1 MNKILLIALILC
13 FLLQGEDIKSQNN
26 PNRTIPSLKISNDPK
41 DQAKVDLQRL
51 HIQVNIFGNIAKTTM
66 TMTFRNNENRDLEGI
81 LTFPMPE
88 GASVTGYALDING
101 KLRQAVAVDKNK
113 GIEVFESIESRRVD
127 PGLLE
132 RVEGNNF
139 KTRIYPIPAK
149 GQRTISITYEENLQF
164 HTATGFQYHL
174 PLAYNQAIGQFK
186 LQINI
191 YQTEQKPTLISN
203 PDGSLTFSEK
213 NHIYQATIDKN
224 NFIPE
229 KSLVIGLPKQANEN
243 KILTQVNQDQSFYFL
258 SNVFID
264 APSKAKAWKNKIGII
279 WDNSLS
285 AKDKDIQKELALLD
299 LIIQQ
304 KKNLTVELGLLNI
317 SYAKAGTFQIEQG
330 DWTTL
335 KNYLLKLTYDGGTD
349 YSKLNDQVLQAE
361 EYLFFTEGLSTFGS
375 NQVAINK
382 PIYCISSSAIADYST
397 LQAISKKTGAK
408 TINLL
413 NTSPIDGMKK
423 LSSENLKF
431 LGIKE
436 QGDFSEIY
444 PSINTDVHEH
454 IAITGLGKNK
464 NLKQITLLFGYGNR
478 ATQEVKIA
486 INYQENELDIHKIWA
501 QKKIATLD
509 VDYTENKELI
519 EELGKQFGIVTR
531 NTSLIVLESVE
542 DYVRYAI
549 LPPTE
554 LLPAYQNLIKE
565 QSNLREERIHDLL
578 AQAETSV
585 LDLKNWWQTD
595 FKAKKSYPQ
604 PNRIVE
610 ESFIEEGTP
619 HVSPVT
625 NAQATES
632 KSMTTNTKQ
641 MALAD
646 DQSSSLQEIVVVGA
660 AQSVASGQKF
670 DIESDMRHA
679 TTSQAKI
686 TIPDIKNDN
695 IYLQVLERSANPY
708 QTYLELRQAYLG
720 TPSFYFDVANFFY
733 KKGLKDKALLVLSSL
748 ADLQIEN
755 ADLFK
760 TLAYTLNQWEQYQ
773 YQLYINKKIL
783 DWRPMDPQSHRD
795 YALALLDNKQYQEA
809 FDQLYSI
816 LTQSYS
822 PEAADRDDGI
832 EEIIVMELN
841 NLLKLNQ
848 ANIKSNNIS
857 KKLIADLPVDIR
869 VVINWN
875 SSNTDIDLWVTD
887 PRGEKCFY
895 SNNSTAIGG
904 RLSNDFTGG
913 YGPEQFLLKKAVKG
927 KYKIEVDFYN
937 DNSLTLAGPTAVM
950 AEIFTYYSS
959 GKQERKIITLYL
971 DKPKEQNV
979 TIGTFDF

>member
-1 MNKILLIALILC
+1 MNKILIIALILC
-13 FLLQGEDIKSQNN
+13 LLLQGENIKSQNN
-26 PNRTIPSLKISNDPK
+26 PNRPIPSLKISNDPK
-41 DQAKVDLQRL
+41 DQANVNLQEL
-51 HIQVNIFGNIAKTTM
+51 AILVNIFGNIAKTTM

-88 GASVTGYALDING
+88 GVAVTGYALDIKG
-101 KLRQAVAVDKNK
+101 KLRQAVAVDKSK
-113 GIEVFESIESRRVD
+113 GTEVFESIESRRVD

-164 HTATGFQYHL
+164 HATTGFQYHL
-174 PLAYNQAIGQFK
+174 PLAYKQAIEQFK
-186 LQINI
+186 LQVNI
-191 YQTEQKPTLISN
+191 YQTDQIPTLISK
-203 PDGSLTFSEK
+203 PDGSLIFSEK
-213 NHIYQATIDKN
+213 NHIYQATIAKN

-229 KSLVIGLPKQANEN
+229 KSLVIGLPKQPNES

-258 SNVFID
+258 SNIFIN
-264 APSKAKAWKNKIGII
+264 APSKEKDWKNKIGII

-317 SYAKAGTFQIEQG
+317 SYVKAGTFHIEQG
-330 DWTTL
+330 NWTAL
-335 KNYLLKLTYDGGTD
+335 KNYLLNLTYDGGTD

-375 NQVAINK
+375 NQVTINK

-397 LQAISKKTGAK
+397 LQVISKKTGAK

-413 NTSPIDGMKK
+413 NTSPIDGIKK

-436 QGDFSEIY
+436 QADFSEIY
-444 PSINTDVHEH
+444 PAIHTEVQDH
-454 IAITGLGKNK
+454 IAITGLGKNN

-478 ATQEVKIA
+478 PTQEVKID

-509 VDYTENKELI
+509 VDYSENKERI

-531 NTSLIVLESVE
+531 NTSLIVLETVE

-554 LLPAYQNLIKE
+554 LLPAYHKLTKE
-565 QSNLREERIHDLL
+565 QSFLREERMHDLL

-585 LDLKNWWQTD
+585 QELKKWWQTD
-595 FKAKKSYPQ
+595 FKAKKTYPQ
-604 PNRIVE
+604 PSRIVE
-610 ESFIEEGTP
+610 ETFIAPEVHP
-619 HVSPVT
+619 IN
-625 NAQATES
+625 NAQAATSKMISSES
-632 KSMTTNTKQ
+632 RQ
-641 MALAD
+641 MVLAD
-646 DQSSSLQEIVVVGA
+646 DRSSKLEEIVLSDLEDPVSD
-660 AQSVASGQKF
+660 QQHYSG
-670 DIESDMRHA
+670 SDVSDR
-679 TTSQAKI
+679 TTAGAKI

-695 IYLQVLERSANPY
+695 IYLQVLEKSANPY

-720 TPSFYFDVANFFY
+720 TPTFYFDVANFFY
-733 KKGLKDKALLVLSSL
+733 RKGTKDQALLVLSSL

-760 TLAYTLNQWEQYQ
+760 TIAYTLKQWEQYQ
-773 YQLYINKKIL
+773 YELYINKKIL

-795 YALALLDNKQYQEA
+795 YALALLDNKQYQKA

-832 EEIIVMELN
+832 EEIIVMEMN

-848 ANIKSNNIS
+848 THVNSNNIS
-857 KKLIADLPVDIR
+857 KQLIADLPVDIR

-875 SSNTDIDLWVTD
+875 SNNTDIDLWVTD
-887 PRGEKCFY
+887 PHGEKCFY
-895 SNNSTAIGG
+895 SNNSTAMGG

-913 YGPEQFLLKKAVKG
+913 YGPEQFLLKRAVKG
-927 KYKIEVDFYN
+927 KYKVEVDFYN

-971 DKPKEQNV
+971 DQTKEQHV